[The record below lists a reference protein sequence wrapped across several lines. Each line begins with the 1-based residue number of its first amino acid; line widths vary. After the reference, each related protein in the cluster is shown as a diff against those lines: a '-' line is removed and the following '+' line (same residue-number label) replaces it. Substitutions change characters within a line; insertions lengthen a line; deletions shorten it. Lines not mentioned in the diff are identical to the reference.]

1 MTSLGVKVAAI
12 VGHSTGG
19 MLAVRYGLMFPQDVD
34 ELALINPIGLE
45 DWKAKGVPSLSIDQ
59 WYGRELNTAA
69 ETIRAYE
76 KATYYAGEWR
86 DSYEPWVQ
94 MLAGMYRFRA
104 LALSRDSKQEC
115 GPAHLHAGRPR
126 RLRHDFCQN
135 GFNVDVGEWV

>member
-1 MTSLGVKVAAI
+1 
-12 VGHSTGG
+12 

-104 LALSRDSKQEC
+104 LGANREIRNKN
-115 GPAHLHAGRPR
+115 AGLRTYTLVVRAGCDTTSVKMDLMSTSASGFDRP
-126 RLRHDFCQN
+126 L
-135 GFNVDVGEWV
+135 GFSLE